1 MKFLLSDSKW
11 HYGKVEAFRNHSN
24 QLSRKVADHVML
36 QSRLAEGNGAV
47 AAEVQTSLNVH

>member
-11 HYGKVEAFRNHSN
+11 HYGKVEAFR
-24 QLSRKVADHVML
+24 KVADHVTL